1 MILVIFSGNSVIDLC
16 IVRRIV
22 TKTCKLRYFI
32 LALTIV
38 SGSSFAADKPSI
50 PVIWQ
55 VERMQVMQPA
65 MRFIAKERETFKE
78 FPPAQ
83 TPESWTRGDVME
95 KIKNSAGKH

>member
-1 MILVIFSGNSVIDLC
+1 M
-16 IVRRIV
+16 
-22 TKTCKLRYFI
+22 TKTCILRYFI

-38 SGSSFAADKPSI
+38 SGSFFAADKPNI

-55 VERMQVMQPA
+55 VEQMHVMQPA
-65 MRFIAKERETFKE
+65 MGVITKKLETFKE

-95 KIKNSAGKH
+95 QIKNSAGKH